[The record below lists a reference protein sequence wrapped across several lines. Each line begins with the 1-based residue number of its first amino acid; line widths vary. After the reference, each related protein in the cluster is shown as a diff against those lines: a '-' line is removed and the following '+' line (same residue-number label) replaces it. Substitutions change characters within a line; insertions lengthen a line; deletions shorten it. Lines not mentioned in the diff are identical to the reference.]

1 MNSADSSNRP
11 TGATGMFLAHVKQ
24 VLLSLP
30 PLSIGLLVTPVTIYL
45 LDAVIAALSSQPTT
59 SISEWIAL
67 DVNKVVNGWQGNKRK
82 LLLYI

>member
-1 MNSADSSNRP
+1 MNPADSSNRP

-30 PLSIGLLVTPVTIYL
+30 PLSIGLLVVPVTIYL
-45 LDAVIAALSSQPTT
+45 LDAVIAVLSSQPTT

-67 DVNKVVNGWQGNKRK
+67 DVNKVVSGWQGKQKRK
-82 LLLYI
+82 PFYI